1 MCRPGFVKLIG
12 VESLE
17 TKGLPKFQVC
27 CMRRARTQSKFFPK
41 VFFRLFSHASTTASW
56 SGARRSAIAPDQG
69 RIRSSRRARR
79 VRIDRSYTP
88 LCALPCVYSRLTMTL
103 VGP

>member
-1 MCRPGFVKLIG
+1 MCRPGFVKQIG

-17 TKGLPKFQVC
+17 TRGLPKFQVSAC
-27 CMRRARTQSKFFPK
+27 VARADSVQVLPQ
-41 VFFRLFSHASTTASW
+41 SHASTTASW

-79 VRIDRSYTP
+79 FRIDRSYTP